1 MSQSGISFTSIL
13 LISPKF
19 NDLSTLC
26 IAQYAVIVYLSISL
40 KPTSS
45 KLTLAFFKPFS
56 KAPIPENKDSN
67 FNLLIKSP
75 PPSMYFILLVIF
87 KIFSFFYN
95 LLHCALSLLYFCLVF
110 PLGYGCSFHLHFN
123 RLSNINKYL
132 CFLLRGL
139 HSPCSP
145 RIFPR

>member
-26 IAQYAVIVYLSISL
+26 IAQYAVIAYLSISL

-75 PPSMYFILLVIF
+75 SFYVFYFI
-87 KIFSFFYN
+87 
-95 LLHCALSLLYFCLVF
+95 
-110 PLGYGCSFHLHFN
+110 GY
-123 RLSNINKYL
+123 I
-132 CFLLRGL
+132 
-139 HSPCSP
+139 
-145 RIFPR
+145 